1 MHCFKRNPRKPY
13 SRKRYPHKHYSR
25 KRYPHKRR
33 PRKRYSRKRHP
44 HKRRPR
50 KRYSR
55 KRHPR
60 EGGDPVKVNTST
72 RRSKLR
78 KFLAYFLQKVS
89 STESKT
95 NPCEP
100 LILLASQRGYIFNL
114 QIKIRSYVAALFF

>member
-1 MHCFKRNPRKPY
+1 MNCFKRNPSKPY
-13 SRKRYPHKHYSR
+13 SRKRYPHKRYS
-25 KRYPHKRR
+25 
-33 PRKRYSRKRHP
+33 RKRYSRKRYPRKRYP

-78 KFLAYFLQKVS
+78 KFLAYF
-89 STESKT
+89 
-95 NPCEP
+95 C
-100 LILLASQRGYIFNL
+100 
-114 QIKIRSYVAALFF
+114 IKNFSPISCKK